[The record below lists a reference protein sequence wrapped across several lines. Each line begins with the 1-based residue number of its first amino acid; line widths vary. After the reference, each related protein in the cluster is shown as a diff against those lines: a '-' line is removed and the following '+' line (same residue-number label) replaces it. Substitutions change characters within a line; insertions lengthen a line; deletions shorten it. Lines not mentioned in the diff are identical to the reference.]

1 MAAPAKH
8 GRPRKGSADRG
19 QDTVSRPRSAKQSAA
34 APSPFPPIADFAFLS
49 DCHTGALA
57 APDGSIDYAA
67 FIGLLHAIG
76 IDRILFSVDYPYS
89 DNRASKRFLEN
100 LPISPDDKEKVAHL
114 NAERLLKFKPP
125 R

>member
-1 MAAPAKH
+1 MRRPT
-8 GRPRKGSADRG
+8 GRPSMRRSSACCM
-19 QDTVSRPRSAKQSAA
+19 RSE
-34 APSPFPPIADFAFLS
+34 
-49 DCHTGALA
+49 
-57 APDGSIDYAA
+57 
-67 FIGLLHAIG
+67 

-89 DNRASKRFLEN
+89 DNRACKRFLEN